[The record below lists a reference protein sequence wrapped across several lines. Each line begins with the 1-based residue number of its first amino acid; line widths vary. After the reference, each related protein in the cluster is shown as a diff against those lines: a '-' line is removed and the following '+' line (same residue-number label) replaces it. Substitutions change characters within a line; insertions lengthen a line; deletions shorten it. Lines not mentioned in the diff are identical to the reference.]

1 MRKMNKKMING
12 MSVLKIWEKHVKVGL
27 NRVESRMESR
37 LKSS

>member
-12 MSVLKIWEKHVKVGL
+12 MSVLKIWKKQIKVGL
-27 NRVESRMESR
+27 NRVESRMELR